1 MNPLITS
8 KLKSKILAYFFTNP
22 EASCYVRELA
32 SILDEDAGNLSRELR
47 DLEGGGMFISDTRG
61 RSKFYSLN
69 KRYPL
74 FNEIKKI
81 IFKTEGIEGSLKQLI
96 AAYRGIDT
104 AFIYGSYAKGKERKA
119 SDVDIVVVGELPR
132 DDFTTRLRV
141 LESKLNR
148 EINFNLYSSEEF
160 DKERK
165 KTGGFL
171 NMLLKDKVILLKGS
185 LNAR

>member
-8 KLKSKILAYFFTNP
+8 KSKSKILSYFFTNP

-32 SILDEDAGNLSRELR
+32 AIVDEDAGNLSRELR
-47 DLEGGGMFISDTRG
+47 NLEAEGIFISNTKG
-61 RSKFYSLN
+61 RLKFYSLN

-81 IFKTEGIEGSLKQLI
+81 VFKTEGVEGSLKRL
-96 AAYRGIDT
+96 AAPYKGIEL
-104 AFIYGSYAKGKERKA
+104 AFIYGSHAKGRGKKI
-119 SDVDIVVVGELPR
+119 SDIDIIVVGKIPR
-132 DDFTTRLRV
+132 DDFTAEIRA

-148 EINFNLYSSEEF
+148 EINFNIYNREEF

-165 KTGGFL
+165 NTGGFL
-171 NMLLKDKVILLKGS
+171 NILLKDKIILLKGR
-185 LNAR
+185 LND

>member
-8 KLKSKILAYFFTNP
+8 KLKSKILSYYYTNP

-32 SILDEDAGNLSRELR
+32 AIVGEDAGNLSRELR
-47 DLEGGGMFISDTRG
+47 NLETEGMFTSSTKG
-61 RSKFYSLN
+61 RLKFYSLN

-81 IFKTEGIEGSLKQLI
+81 IFKTEGIEGSLRQLV
-96 AAYRGIDT
+96 AAYKGVEI
-104 AFIYGSYAKGKERKA
+104 AFVYGSYAKGGEKKT
-119 SDVDIVVVGELPR
+119 SDIDIVIVGNIPR
-132 DDFTTRLRV
+132 DNFTSEVRA

-148 EINFNLYSSEEF
+148 EINFNIFKRKEF

-171 NMLLKDKVILLKGS
+171 NILLKGKVILLKGS
-185 LNAR
+185 LDD